1 MTEEEL
7 EQAMIVH
14 DRRHNVFMAEGLC
27 ESEATSLADQM
38 LNRDNDI
45 GDDRR
50 VCFECTGY
58 VARRCTKIFDKF
70 GKPTMP
76 LRFVLQ
82 RCDYFELKGK
92 KSKVMNTYP
101 DAPLTEDELHLINES
116 KQHQERE

>member
-1 MTEEEL
+1 MTEEEM
-7 EQAMIVH
+7 EIAIATH
-14 DRRHNVFMAEGLC
+14 ERRRKKFIEEGLC
-27 ESEATSLADQM
+27 ESEAFSLAEQM
-38 LNRDNDI
+38 YTRDAEL
-45 GDDRR
+45 GDYRR

-70 GKPTMP
+70 GKPTMQ

-92 KSKVMNTYP
+92 KREVMNTYP

-116 KQHQERE
+116 NQHQERE